1 MALSDASRQSVG
13 EVPMNAPK
21 RGAPSDT
28 LKWDAATLRDPHRQ
42 PDKAA
47 RVQAMFDAVA
57 PTYELVNTLGSFGR
71 DAVWRRR
78 AIAAAQIRPG
88 DVVLDLC
95 CGTGDMLRLAART
108 APGARLLVGVDFSA
122 CMLAQV
128 DQRRIAAPVCLLRAD
143 ALRLP
148 LRDGCVDVVTC
159 AFGVRNLADVERGL
173 REIYRVARDRARI
186 VLLEFA
192 LPARP
197 LWRTL
202 YRLYVGRVLPLL
214 ATLIRRDRMRAY
226 RYLAESI
233 RTFEPAPVLARRL
246 VEVGFRDVIWWPMNF
261 GGVILYR
268 ARKAAGAAQQVVS
281 PEREKV

>member
-1 MALSDASRQSVG
+1 
-13 EVPMNAPK
+13 MNAPE
-21 RGAPSDT
+21 RGAPSDP

-71 DAVWRRR
+71 DAAWRRR
-78 AIAAAQIRPG
+78 AIAAAQIRPA

-108 APGARLLVGVDFSA
+108 VPTARLLVGLDFSA
-122 CMLAQV
+122 RMLAHV
-128 DQRRIAAPVCLLRAD
+128 HLCGIAAPVCLLRAD

-148 LRDGCVDVVTC
+148 LCDDCVDVVTC
-159 AFGVRNLADVERGL
+159 AFGVRNLADVDRGL
-173 REIYRVARDRARI
+173 REIYRVARDGARVVI
-186 VLLEFA
+186 LEFA
-192 LPARP
+192 LPQRAP
-197 LWRTL
+197 WRTL

-214 ATLIRRDRMRAY
+214 ATFIRRDRMRAY

-233 RTFEPAPVLARRL
+233 RTFEPAPVLAKRL
-246 VEVGFRDVIWWPMNF
+246 VEVGFREVVWWPMNL

-268 ARKAAGAAQQVVS
+268 ACKVAADTQGVVL
-281 PEREKV
+281 PEQERA